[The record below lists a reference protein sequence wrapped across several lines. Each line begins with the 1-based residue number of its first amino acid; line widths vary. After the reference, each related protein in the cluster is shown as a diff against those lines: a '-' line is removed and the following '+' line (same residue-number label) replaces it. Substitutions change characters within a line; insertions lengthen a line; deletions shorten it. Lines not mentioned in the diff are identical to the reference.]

1 MRPRSIRVTRFGE
14 RRLEYMAGTPRP
26 SLLMRPLRVFAVSAV
41 FCSACAGPQ
50 ANHQAQNASDGVAG
64 DCSAPAQT
72 ASLRPLGGT
81 RSSGTVVLAEQ
92 GGRTLA
98 LVADEDDRALHVLD
112 LENRKEIASVPLAG
126 SPSQVL
132 VASDGRVLVTLRDAS
147 QVQVFVPGPE
157 GKDKDAAA
165 PLVPRCTV
173 PTPSEPIA
181 VAESPDSS
189 TFVVTSGWGHSL
201 DVLRGR
207 DLARVSRV
215 DLPREPRGVLVS
227 DDGHEAVVSHVLG
240 STVSVVDLRTAALRH
255 VDTHGPEE
263 ERTAQ
268 VRLAASQAKKDP
280 FSGFGNN
287 PVTSRTSTGKRR
299 SIQGFALAK
308 VAGHVVGARVLVD
321 PGELDEVPTY
331 YGSNSRATEVADMMV
346 LDDRLEPIDPP
357 AATQD
362 SPGLGRSFR
371 SRRAPVRDDDCLL
384 PRAVAEN
391 TADHTALVACMG
403 TDTLVEYSIESPT
416 GAAHAAPMSHWSVAS
431 GPTGVAYDA
440 KHGQA
445 VVWSQFDHTL
455 SLVAMPTGSLED
467 RLVPAKD
474 RVTRWALARPAGFTK
489 DGDSDIGRTL
499 FHLAGDRRLSRE
511 GLACASCHPDGRDD
525 GLTWATSDGP
535 RQTLMLAG
543 RLEGTEPFA
552 WSGTSMRVADH
563 LEHTLQRLGG
573 NGLGDREREAI
584 SSYCFTMKTF
594 GAPPHA
600 DARAARGK
608 QIFESAD
615 AGCASCHAGQGGL
628 FTDRKK
634 HDVGSQT
641 LTDEQ
646 ATFDTPSLRFVGGT
660 APYFHDGRYA
670 SLRDLLVGSS
680 GKMGKTAQLSP
691 EDLDSLEAYL
701 KTL

>member
-1 MRPRSIRVTRFGE
+1 MRPPSIRVTRFGWSK
-14 RRLEYMAGTPRP
+14 LEYMGGPPRP
-26 SLLMRPLRVFAVSAV
+26 SLLMRTLRVFAVSAV

-50 ANHQAQNASDGVAG
+50 ANHPAQLAPDGVAG
-64 DCSAPAQT
+64 DCTVPAQP
-72 ASLRPLGGT
+72 ASLRPLGGS

-92 GGRTLA
+92 SGRILA

-112 LENRKEIASVPLAG
+112 LENRKEIASMPVAG
-126 SPSQVL
+126 APTQVL
-132 VASDGRVLVTLRDAS
+132 VASDGRVLVTLRDSS
-147 QVQVFVPGPE
+147 QVQVFVPAA
-157 GKDKDAAA
+157 KDEEAGA

-181 VAESPDSS
+181 IAESPDSS

-227 DDGHEAVVSHVLG
+227 DDGREAVVSHVLG

-263 ERTAQ
+263 DRTAQ
-268 VRLAASQAKKDP
+268 VRLPVSQAKKDP
-280 FSGFGNN
+280 FSGLGGNE
-287 PVTSRTSTGKRR
+287 VTSRTSKGKRR

-321 PGELDEVPTY
+321 PGEIDEVPTY
-331 YGSNSRATEVADMMV
+331 YGSNDHATEVADMMV

-357 AATQD
+357 AAAQE
-362 SPGLGRSFR
+362 PYAARGFR

-384 PRAVAEN
+384 PRAIAEN

-416 GAAHAAPMSHWSVAS
+416 GTAHAAARSHWSVAS

-445 VVWSQFDHTL
+445 VVWSQFDHTV

-474 RVTRWALARPAGFTK
+474 RVSRWALARPASFTK

-499 FHLAGDRRLSRE
+499 FHLAGDRRFSRE

-552 WSGTSMRVADH
+552 WSGTSARVADH

-573 NGLGDREREAI
+573 SGLGDREREAI
-584 SSYCFTMKTF
+584 ASYCLTMKTF

-600 DARAARGK
+600 DVRAARGK
-608 QIFESAD
+608 QIFESAE
-615 AGCASCHAGQGGL
+615 AGCASCHAAAGDL
-628 FTDRKK
+628 FTDRKR
-634 HDVGSQT
+634 HDVGSKT
-641 LTDEQ
+641 LTDDE

-691 EDLDSLEAYL
+691 GDLDALEAYL

>member
-1 MRPRSIRVTRFGE
+1 
-14 RRLEYMAGTPRP
+14 
-26 SLLMRPLRVFAVSAV
+26 MRPLRVFAVSAV
-41 FCSACAGPQ
+41 FCSACASPQ
-50 ANHQAQNASDGVAG
+50 ANNSAQHAPDGVAG
-64 DCSAPAQT
+64 DCSAPSQPS
-72 ASLRPLGGT
+72 SLRPLGGA

-92 GGRTLA
+92 AGRTLA

-112 LENRKEIASVPLAG
+112 LENRKEIASVPVAG
-126 SPSQVL
+126 APSQVL
-132 VASDGRVLVTLRDAS
+132 VASDGRVLVTLRDSA
-147 QVQVFVPGPE
+147 QVQVFAPAP
-157 GKDKDAAA
+157 KADADA
-165 PLVPRCTV
+165 PLAPRCTV

-181 VAESPDSS
+181 IAESVDAAA
-189 TFVVTSGWGHSL
+189 FVVTTGWGHSL
-201 DVLRGR
+201 DILRGR
-207 DLARVSRV
+207 DLSRVSRV

-227 DDGHEAVVSHVLG
+227 DDGSEAVVSHVLG

-268 VRLAASQAKKDP
+268 VRLAPSQVKKDT
-280 FSGFGNN
+280 FSGFGGN
-287 PVTSRTSTGKRR
+287 PTTTRTSKGQRR
-299 SIQGFALAK
+299 SVQGFALAK

-321 PGELDEVPTY
+321 PGEIDEVPTY
-331 YGSNSRATEVADMMV
+331 YGSNDRATEVADLMV

-357 AATQD
+357 AAD
-362 SPGLGRSFR
+362 ARSAAESVRELRR
-371 SRRAPVRDDDCLL
+371 SRAAMRDDDCLL

-416 GAAHAAPMSHWSVAS
+416 GAAHAAPRSHWSVAS

-440 KHGQA
+440 KHAQA
-445 VVWSQFDHTL
+445 VVWSQFDHTV
-455 SLVAMPTGSLED
+455 SLVAMPMGSVED
-467 RLVPAKD
+467 RLVAAKD
-474 RVTRWALARPAGFTK
+474 RVTRWALARPASLTK
-489 DGDSDIGRTL
+489 DGDSDIGRAL
-499 FHLAGDRRLSRE
+499 FHLAGDRRFSRE

-552 WSGTSMRVADH
+552 WSGTSSRVADH
-563 LEHTLQRLGG
+563 LEHTFQRLGG
-573 NGLGDREREAI
+573 SGLGDREREAI
-584 SSYCFTMKTF
+584 ANYCLTMKAF
-594 GAPPHA
+594 GAPPRA

-608 QIFESAD
+608 QIFESAE
-615 AGCASCHAGQGGL
+615 AACASCHAGAGGL

-641 LTDEQ
+641 LTDDE

-670 SLRDLLVGSS
+670 TLHDVLVGSS